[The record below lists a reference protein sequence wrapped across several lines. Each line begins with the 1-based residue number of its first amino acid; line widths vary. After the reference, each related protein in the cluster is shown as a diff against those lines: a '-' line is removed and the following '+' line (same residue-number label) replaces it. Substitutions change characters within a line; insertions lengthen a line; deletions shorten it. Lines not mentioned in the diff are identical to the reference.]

1 MPRQSVEE
9 QEVPNRKQLAGNK
22 LVTHVPEGTIV
33 TDLQQKKWR
42 IGKAVGVGG
51 FGEIYLAFDDVRSK
65 DDKDS
70 RYVAKV
76 EAHTNGPLFVE
87 MHFYLRA
94 ARREMVDEWVARQ
107 DLKFLGM
114 PFYHASGSF
123 NLGMKRFR
131 FLVIPRYSHDLERTF
146 QDCGRRFHLKTVLTV
161 ALQVLDTLEFI
172 HEQGYVHADIK
183 ASNLLVGLDRDEQDR
198 VFLVDFGLATL
209 YEVEGVHKD
218 FNPDQRKAHDGTLE
232 FTSRDAHQGAHS
244 RRGDLEVLGY
254 NMLQWLCSRLPWECD
269 NPNPEYVHAQKD
281 GFMKDP
287 ASLVRAC
294 FPNSQPP
301 VVLEKYM
308 KYVASLEFKEKP
320 DYDHCRR
327 LFRQGLKEAGFK
339 DDGRLELHSIPKA
352 HKKLG
357 KRRAQL
363 EPENIGELKPKKV
376 VRITPAQPCR
386 PKNCNTRA
394 TRSSPTSPMLRSKEH
409 FDWERV
415 LQSNPEKK
423 FYKRS
428 STESGG
434 KAARRSE
441 KSHSMPECRSTPSA
455 RRAKN
460 LQELKKM
467 RGLDNPTP
475 AMLQVLG
482 AKKQKIRSSSG
493 QTTPF
498 KRGRSESICSPS
510 SEEIPT
516 PAMEEVMQ
524 QRLLQRS
531 QSCSPEPVAHKIRGR
546 KHSAAPQQS
555 QASVSHTS
563 SLLQQASRKLSSQ
576 RQTRAMSHQQS
587 SLRTRVTSARPNT
600 LDVISSRLDAS
611 DGEENRP
618 VKSTSSE
625 NNKTVPSIKII
636 SKTHVVKG
644 RLRDRNKG
652 KQPSSNPPSVS
663 PAKVPVTP
671 NLLPPNPDLRA
682 SRRLKKEESSPI
694 KSKTEEVLK
703 NDMQFRLKVLMSID
717 ECSSYAPSTV
727 SSGSLYEPSDSDD
740 IASLDSLHIRLK
752 RAGKKKWRVDN
763 VKRVLK
769 MCPSSQ
775 RRVTRNHGKL

>member
-1 MPRQSVEE
+1 MDPFDVVKKHSLRMPRQSVEE
-9 QEVPNRKQLAGNK
+9 QEAPNKRMLAGNK

-65 DDKDS
+65 DDRDS

-123 NLGMKRFR
+123 NLGIKRFR
-131 FLVIPRYSHDLERTF
+131 FLIIPRYSHDLERTF
-146 QDCGRRFHLKTVLTV
+146 QECGRRFHLKTVLTV
-161 ALQVLDTLEFI
+161 ALQVMDTLEFI
-172 HEQGYVHADIK
+172 HDQGYVHADIK

-209 YEVEGVHKD
+209 YEVDGVHKD

-287 ASLVRAC
+287 ASLV
-294 FPNSQPP
+294 P
-301 VVLEKYM
+301 
-308 KYVASLEFKEKP
+308 SLEFKEKP

-327 LFRQGLKEAGFK
+327 FFRQGLKEAGFK
-339 DDGRLELHSIPKA
+339 DDGRLELHTIPKA

-394 TRSSPTSPMLRSKEH
+394 TRSSPTSPMLRSREH

-428 STESGG
+428 STEQGS
-434 KAARRSE
+434 KKRNE
-441 KSHSMPECRSTPSA
+441 KSHSTPEYRSTPSA

-482 AKKQKIRSSSG
+482 AKKQQKMRSSSG

-498 KRGRSESICSPS
+498 KRGRSESICSPPP
-510 SEEIPT
+510 EEIPT

-524 QRLLQRS
+524 QRLLLRS
-531 QSCSPEPVAHKIRGR
+531 QSCSPEPVANKVRGR
-546 KHSAAPQQS
+546 KHSAPTQQS
-555 QASVSHTS
+555 QTSHTS
-563 SLLQQASRKLSSQ
+563 ALLQQASRKLSSQ

-587 SLRTRVTSARPNT
+587 TVAPSLKTRVSARPTT
-600 LDVISSRLDAS
+600 LDV
-611 DGEENRP
+611 
-618 VKSTSSE
+618 
-625 NNKTVPSIKII
+625 
-636 SKTHVVKG
+636 
-644 RLRDRNKG
+644 
-652 KQPSSNPPSVS
+652 PPSRY
-663 PAKVPVTP
+663 
-671 NLLPPNPDLRA
+671 LH
-682 SRRLKKEESSPI
+682 
-694 KSKTEEVLK
+694 
-703 NDMQFRLKVLMSID
+703 
-717 ECSSYAPSTV
+717 ST
-727 SSGSLYEPSDSDD
+727 
-740 IASLDSLHIRLK
+740 
-752 RAGKKKWRVDN
+752 
-763 VKRVLK
+763 
-769 MCPSSQ
+769 
-775 RRVTRNHGKL
+775 